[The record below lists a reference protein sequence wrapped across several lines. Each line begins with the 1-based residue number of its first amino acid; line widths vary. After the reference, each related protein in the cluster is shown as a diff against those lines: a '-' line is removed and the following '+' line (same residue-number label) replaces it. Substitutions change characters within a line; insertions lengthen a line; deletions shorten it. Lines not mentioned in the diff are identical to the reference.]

1 MHQLIDKK
9 NKVVIYLLLLLILST
24 ISGKFEVDQKIHST
38 KLNKISIEGL
48 SDIQNSKILKELDNL
63 IYKNILMIK
72 KEEINEVLKKYNI
85 IEEYRVK
92 KIYPLTISLNIKPTK
107 FIARVSNNNNLLIG
121 SNGKIIKNKE
131 NKEILPY
138 IFGEFN
144 SKEFLFFKKN
154 IDQSKFSFLEFKILY
169 FYHSNRWDIL
179 TNENI
184 LIKLPQ
190 NKLSDSLNL
199 AYNIM
204 KDNEFK
210 DIKLIDLRVGN
221 HLVVK

>member
-1 MHQLIDKK
+1 
-9 NKVVIYLLLLLILST
+9 
-24 ISGKFEVDQKIHST
+24 
-38 KLNKISIEGL
+38 
-48 SDIQNSKILKELDNL
+48 
-63 IYKNILMIK
+63 MIK
-72 KEEINEVLKKYNI
+72 KEEINKVLKNYNI

-92 KIYPLTISLNIKPTK
+92 KIYPLTLNLNIKPTK

-121 SNGKIIKNKE
+121 SNGKIIENKE
-131 NKEILPY
+131 NKETLPY
-138 IFGEFN
+138 IFGKIN
-144 SKEFLFFKKN
+144 SKDFLIFKKN

-190 NKLSDSLNL
+190 HKLSDSLNL

-210 DIKLIDLRVGN
+210 DVNLIDLRVDN